1 MVKMTSSPKQLKDL
15 LVVLDELATSSL
27 AESWD
32 NVGLMVGD
40 PETKVTGVLVSLD
53 FTEDVLAEA
62 VELGCNVVVTHHPLI
77 FRPLQS
83 VRMDQVAGRLLAR
96 TLTNGVA
103 VVSCHTNLD
112 KVAGGVND
120 VLATKIGLAN
130 CRVLAADSDAPA
142 GVGFG
147 RIGELSASTSFTEFV
162 ENLLRVLEVDTV
174 RIAGV
179 IPEKINKIAVCG
191 GSGSE
196 LAETA
201 MMAGAQ
207 IFITGEVKHSTA
219 RWAEA
224 AGFCVIDAGHYA
236 TENLV
241 VPYLVRAIAEGFF
254 PKGEGAGVLATKR
267 QTSPFQFY
275 SKK

>member
-1 MVKMTSSPKQLKDL
+1 MTTSPTQLKDL
-15 LVVLDELATSSL
+15 LAILEELAASSL

-40 PETKVTGVLVSLD
+40 PRIEVSGVLVGLD
-53 FTEDVLAEA
+53 FTEDILVEAE
-62 VELGCNVVVTHHPLI
+62 ECGCNVVVTHHPLI
-77 FRPLQS
+77 FKPLQS
-83 VRMDQVAGRLLAR
+83 VRVDQVTGRLLAR
-96 TLTNGVA
+96 ALTSGIA

-120 VLATKIGLAN
+120 VLASRLGILD
-130 CRVLAADSDAPA
+130 CRVLAVDPGGIP

-147 RIGELSASTSFTEFV
+147 RIGDLPEQTLFKDFAGT
-162 ENLLRVLEVDTV
+162 LLGVLEVPTV
-174 RIAGV
+174 LIAGAV
-179 IPEKINKIAVCG
+179 PRTISTVAVCG

-201 MMAGAQ
+201 MMAGADL
-207 IFITGEVKHSTA
+207 FITGEVKHSTA
-219 RWAEA
+219 RWAEG
-224 AGFCVIDAGHYA
+224 AGFCVIDGGHYA

-241 VPYLVRAIAEGFF
+241 VPGLVRSIADGCTSRGGSPE
-254 PKGEGAGVLATKR
+254 VVATKR

-275 SKK
+275 SK